1 MRISSCRFYCAGSF
15 MRLPSFPLS
24 AFHQAHYN
32 ILSCECGFFYLVP
45 RADSMVRVPLYKF
58 HTNSIVQ
65 ISLCGCYCA
74 HSTVRTPLCAF
85 YRVHPIVCIP
95 FYAFHR
101 AIDGGRRTEEGRG
114 KGGWGGGY
122 IRICS
127 WHQPGC
133 INWECIE
140 WDFIDWECINQTLS
154 IRLYVWSRLLDLDF
168 SFHFHCDY
176 IILTERLL
184 T

>member
-1 MRISSCRFYCAGSF
+1 MRISSCRLYCAGSF

-45 RADSMVRVPLYKF
+45 RADYMVRVPLYKF
-58 HTNSIVQ
+58 HTNSIAQ

-85 YRVHPIVCIP
+85 YLVHPIVCIP

-101 AIDGGRRTEEGRG
+101 AIDGGRRRDEVKEGG
-114 KGGWGGGY
+114 EAGTFAFAVG
-122 IRICS
+122 
-127 WHQPGC
+127 
-133 INWECIE
+133 INRVASAGSVSSESSS
-140 WDFIDWECINQTLS
+140 TGS
-154 IRLYVWSRLLDLDF
+154 ASTRLYRSDCLCGVD
-168 SFHFHCDY
+168 C
-176 IILTERLL
+176 
-184 T
+184 